1 VLFLYKTIMEKKPD
15 EEVNVKLSICGK
27 CNGIVRV
34 AVEHM
39 MKTKDRNEFGK
50 EVVDFNLSVKE
61 QPLLEYRK
69 TLAKWCECEHKK

>member
-1 VLFLYKTIMEKKPD
+1 MKKTKTNKETLRD
-15 EEVNVKLSICGK
+15 EEVNVKLSVCGK

-39 MKTKDRNEFGK
+39 MDRKSKNEFAK
-50 EVVDFNLSVKE
+50 EVMQYNLSVKQ

-69 TLAKWCECEHKK
+69 ANAEWCNC

>member
-1 VLFLYKTIMEKKPD
+1 MNKEKLPD

-34 AVEHM
+34 AVEHKM
-39 MKTKDRNEFGK
+39 DRKSKNEFAK
-50 EVVDFNLSVKE
+50 EVMEYNLSVKQ

-69 TLAKWCECEHKK
+69 ANAEWCGCK

>member
-1 VLFLYKTIMEKKPD
+1 MPKTKSPVNLLDK
-15 EEVNVKLSICGK
+15 EVNVKLSICGK

-39 MKTKDRNEFGK
+39 MDKKIKNEFLK
-50 EVVDFNLSVKE
+50 EVMEHNLTVKQ

-69 TLAKWCECEHKK
+69 NKQAWCKCK

>member
-1 VLFLYKTIMEKKPD
+1 MNKEKLPD

-39 MKTKDRNEFGK
+39 MDKKSKNEFAK
-50 EVVDFNLSVKE
+50 EVMEYNLSVKQ
-61 QPLLEYRK
+61 QPLLEY
-69 TLAKWCECEHKK
+69 LFSNAGWCGCK

>member
-1 VLFLYKTIMEKKPD
+1 MNKEKLPD

-39 MKTKDRNEFGK
+39 MTTKTKNEFAK
-50 EVVDFNLSVKE
+50 EVMQYNLSVKQ

-69 TLAKWCECEHKK
+69 ANAKWCGCK

>member
-1 VLFLYKTIMEKKPD
+1 MKNETMNKEKLPD

-39 MKTKDRNEFGK
+39 MDRKSKNEFAK
-50 EVVDFNLSVKE
+50 EVMEYNLSVKQ

-69 TLAKWCECEHKK
+69 ANSEWCGCK